1 MALSIAAGLARAK
14 RQGKRL
20 GRPRVQIPVERLSAV
35 AGLPLTD
42 AATQLGVS
50 RSTLKRWRKRVAAPS

>member
-50 RSTLKRWRKRVAAPS
+50 QSTVKRWRKRVAAVG